1 MNAAVYTAIF
11 GNYDPLHYAVRQSV
25 PTAFYAILD
34 SAKKPQGWQQVITS
48 RRFSDPRMDAKWF
61 KVFPDKL
68 EFAEDYV
75 IWIDGSIR
83 ITSPEFVAYM
93 IDQAGDTMAAFQHP
107 WRTCIYQEA
116 GECWDMVKYQ
126 DQPIL
131 AQVEHYR
138 DQGWPQDAGLIAG
151 GVLCWKR
158 SYINPQANQDWWIE
172 MMKWTLQ
179 DQLSFPIIADRN
191 GLEVNVCTEN
201 LMNNK
206 YFQVV
211 AHHRMAEYEKSS
223 DTHLYGRES
232 KS

>member
-1 MNAAVYTAIF
+1 MKAAVYTAIF

-126 DQPIL
+126 DQPIWLRSSTIGIKGGRRMQVLLL
-131 AQVEHYR
+131 AGCYVGSEVTSIPR
-138 DQGWPQDAGLIAG
+138 LIKTG
-151 GVLCWKR
+151 GSR
-158 SYINPQANQDWWIE
+158 
-172 MMKWTLQ
+172 
-179 DQLSFPIIADRN
+179 
-191 GLEVNVCTEN
+191 
-201 LMNNK
+201 
-206 YFQVV
+206 
-211 AHHRMAEYEKSS
+211 
-223 DTHLYGRES
+223 
-232 KS
+232 